1 MSTSPETHV
10 WWASLR
16 HGGFLLDEQR
26 LRAHFPSAPERLLS
40 PWAVEQLRGA
50 LTDFV
55 SEPDDTAN
63 RTRLLTVLFEHACGL
78 DHTSGGTWNRK
89 PDPTWTHRSVTGEA
103 IRPAHLWNG
112 PVGRNLPVFTTSEK
126 RLGVGHGRRAVARVL
141 EWLRARNEPLAVLSN
156 GHQVRI
162 IWAGADTAAWCE
174 SDSTLWLVEGA
185 PGPQL
190 DALRLLLSPAALTP
204 VEDKTGRKLSPLL
217 RGILDSRKGQSE
229 LSALLGERVRLAVE
243 RLIQSH
249 GSFLNALP
257 HPPTPADTYVAACR
271 VVMRLVFS
279 LFAEGR
285 ELLPRSLPIYHQSYS
300 LAGLLADLDRA
311 AGSSRGERL
320 AHRFGAWPRLLA
332 LFRLIHDGSEHEA
345 LPLLAYGG
353 TLFAPGAPDS
363 PDGILRAL
371 WVFEHACFDATHP
384 TMPDREVWEILRLLT
399 KTTVRV
405 RQGNGSTTITV
416 PVDFSDLSSEYIG
429 ILYEGLLDFEL
440 RSVSPD
446 EGAVLFL
453 AVGNEPAL
461 PLARLE
467 AMNEAGL
474 KGLFETFKKAAK
486 SAAAEGEDEEAE
498 EEDSTEE
505 EAATNDEAPA
515 EPAEVEEPVAACDLP
530 AREAALQRA
539 LTWAKKA
546 ATQAGLVKKSRA
558 RSGAAVL
565 EFERNLDT
573 AARGLVRRL
582 VLPGEWYLVRWGGT
596 RKGAGTFYTRP
607 GLSIPTIRRTLEPL
621 AYDFPSEA
629 GLTYPSPKRSNG
641 MEAPDP
647 WGSSLTSQ
655 RPAIGMP
662 APTRNVEPTE
672 VNYLSD
678 EALTA
683 DAFQDRM
690 ATPSSPST
698 KSQRLDQAP
707 PVRGAVPKRPD
718 EILALKVGDPAC
730 GSGTFPVGALRYLAE
745 ALFHSVFHHRWL
757 ERAEERQADG
767 SLQEVIRPIE
777 QRGDKHPLLQRAR
790 DEVAF
795 RNALH
800 DEDSLRGFLK
810 RLVVENCLYGVDL
823 DPLAIELARL
833 ALWVETM
840 DRRLPFGFL
849 DHKFRCGNGLVG
861 AWLDTFQHYPVMA
874 WERDGGDST
883 FENFVHHSRQKEIT
897 RGARRGQVEKCGDVW
912 TAALKD
918 HLDRVIRPALRTFIE
933 ETTTPVF
940 ALLAAFHEPNRLLD
954 EARDAFATIHTSVTD
969 PAAQQRAFEAWQASQ
984 QFHDL
989 RAALDLWCALW
1000 FWPADKL
1007 ASAPTPLTF
1016 AQPRPE
1022 ALVISDELRRQLR
1035 FFHWELEFPDVF
1047 TAERAGFDA
1056 VLGNP
1061 PWEIQ
1066 KPNSKEW
1073 FSNVDPLYRTYGKT
1087 DAVAK
1092 QTAFFTADRTIE
1104 EAWLG
1109 YNARLKA
1116 LSNFTKFAAF
1126 AFGDPQAHQ
1135 NETFHFTIVPR
1146 RAAENAALHDR
1157 WRPKRARLTGFS
1169 DPAHPFR
1176 HQGSA
1181 DINTYKLFAEQSL
1194 ALLRTGGRLG
1204 FILPS
1209 GIYSDKGS
1217 STLRG
1222 VLLDQCRWEWC
1233 FGFENRE
1240 GIFDIHRSFKFVT
1253 LLLEKG
1259 GQTAAV
1265 RTAFMRR
1272 HVEDWAQA
1280 ESCTLDYPRA
1290 LVDKLSPFSKALVE
1304 IRDPRDVALL
1314 DRMYSRGVLLGDQS
1328 PRGWGLKYVTEFH
1341 MTNDAKLFP
1350 PLPKW
1355 EAQGYRPD
1363 EYGHWLKGDWRPVAE
1378 FNQLATLNP
1387 QLPIHARAATVV
1399 KRPGLLLSRD
1409 GTQAISIEDIADV
1422 AVPLYEGRMIGQFD
1436 FSQKGWVS
1444 GKGRTAVWREIPW
1457 EEKQIEPQYL
1467 MAYST
1472 QREETLKKYLAS
1484 VAKARGKDFAEQEAE
1499 RLSDPAQF
1507 EAWWN
1512 GQRRRVSFMDVT
1524 SATNERTTIA
1534 SYLEQYPCGNSAPLL
1549 LRSQNPLAA
1558 AAVLN
1563 SFAYDYTARARCG
1576 GLHLNYFVIEE
1587 TPLPLPPT
1595 IPDSCRFLALRL
1607 MAGSP
1612 TTAQP
1617 WREFAAS
1624 RAQTAWH
1631 RWWAIS
1637 DAERLRLRVIADASI
1652 AQLYCLN
1659 PDSIKWIF
1667 NQCDRPSAELTS
1679 KEFASKLD
1687 PKGFWRVDKQRE
1699 PELRHTV
1706 LTQVA
1711 FADLQAQG
1719 FDAFLAGPNGDGWQ
1733 LPETL
1738 RLADYGLGHDAR
1750 AQEPQPVASRL
1761 GPRFLPWQ
1769 LEKDAATSW
1778 AECEAHAA
1786 QLDALWRHARTL
1798 SGSVETESDGEP
1810 ATLRESAPAPKR
1822 PKNEPPP
1829 EAQIQLL

>member
-1 MSTSPETHV
+1 MSASPETHA

-16 HGGFLLDEQR
+16 ADGFLLDEQR
-26 LRAHFPSAPERLLS
+26 LRANFPSTPERPLS
-40 PWAVEQLRGA
+40 SWAVEQLRGA
-50 LTDFV
+50 LIDFAG
-55 SEPDDTAN
+55 EPDDTAN
-63 RTRLLTVLFEHACGL
+63 RTHLLTVLFEHACGL
-78 DHTSGGTWNRK
+78 DQASGGKWNRK

-103 IRPAHLWNG
+103 IRPAYVWDSPKGSRL
-112 PVGRNLPVFTTSEK
+112 LVFTTPEK

-141 EWLRARNEPLAVLSN
+141 EWLRARNESLAVLSN

-162 IWAGADTAAWCE
+162 VWAGVDTFASCE
-174 SDSTLWLVEGA
+174 SNSELWLVEGA
-185 PGPQL
+185 PGSQL
-190 DALRLLLSPAALTP
+190 EALRILLSPAALTP
-204 VEDKTGRKLSPLL
+204 VEDKSGRVASPLL
-217 RGILDSRKGQSE
+217 RGIVDSRKGQSE

-249 GSFLNALP
+249 GSFLNALAN
-257 HPPTPADTYVAACR
+257 PPTPADTYVAACR

-279 LFAEGR
+279 FFAEGR

-300 LAGLLADLDRA
+300 LAGLLTDLDRA

-363 PDGILRAL
+363 PDGIRRAL
-371 WVFEHACFDATHP
+371 WVFEHACFDAAHP

-399 KTTVRV
+399 KTTLRV
-405 RQGNGSTTITV
+405 RQGSGSTTITV

-429 ILYEGLLDFEL
+429 ILYEGLLDYEL
-440 RSVSPD
+440 RSVSPG

-467 AMNEAGL
+467 AMDDAAL

-486 SAAAEGEDEEAE
+486 AAATEGEDEEAE
-498 EEDSTEE
+498 EEDSTEDE
-505 EAATNDEAPA
+505 ETTNDETAP
-515 EPAEVEEPVAACDLP
+515 EPAEVEEPVVASDLP

-558 RSGAAVL
+558 KGGAAAL

-573 AARGLVRRL
+573 AARSLVRRL

-607 GLSIPTIRRTLEPL
+607 GLSLPTIRRALEPL
-621 AYDFPSEA
+621 AYDRA
-629 GLTYPSPKRSNG
+629 ADGALIPK
-641 MEAPDP
+641 
-647 WGSSLTSQ
+647 
-655 RPAIGMP
+655 
-662 APTRNVEPTE
+662 
-672 VNYLSD
+672 
-678 EALTA
+678 
-683 DAFQDRM
+683 
-690 ATPSSPST
+690 TP
-698 KSQRLDQAP
+698 
-707 PVRGAVPKRPD
+707 
-718 EILALKVGDPAC
+718 EIILALKVGDLAC

-861 AWLDTFQHYPVMA
+861 SWLDTFQHYPVMA

-883 FENFVHHSRQKEIT
+883 FENFVHHFREKEIT

-918 HLDRVIRPALRTFIE
+918 HLDRAIRPALRTYIQ

-940 ALLAAFHEPNRLLD
+940 SLLAAFHEPNQLLD
-954 EARDAFATIHTSVTD
+954 EARAAFASIHASMTD
-969 PAAQQRAFEAWQASQ
+969 PAAQQRAFEQWQASPHYQ
-984 QFHDL
+984 QL

-1007 ASAPTPLTF
+1007 ATAPTPLTF
-1016 AQPRPE
+1016 SQPTPE
-1022 ALVISDELRRQLR
+1022 ALAVSQELRHQLR

-1047 TAERAGFDA
+1047 TADRPGFDA

-1087 DAVAK
+1087 EAVAK
-1092 QTAFFTADRTIE
+1092 QTVFFTADRAVE
-1104 EAWLG
+1104 DGWLG
-1109 YNARLKA
+1109 YVARLKA

-1126 AFGDPQAHQ
+1126 AFGDTQAHE
-1135 NETFHFTIVPR
+1135 NDAFHFTIVPR
-1146 RAAENAALHDR
+1146 RAAENDALHAR
-1157 WRPKRARLTGFS
+1157 WRPKRARMTGFA

-1194 ALLRTGGRLG
+1194 ALLRPGGRLG

-1217 STLRG
+1217 ATLRG
-1222 VLLDQCRWEWC
+1222 VMLDQCSWEWC

-1240 GIFDIHRSFKFVT
+1240 GIFDIHRSFKFAALIVS
-1253 LLLEKG
+1253 KG
-1259 GQTAAV
+1259 GKTAAI

-1280 ESCTLDYPRA
+1280 ENGALEYPRA

-1304 IRDPRDVALL
+1304 IRDPRDVTLL
-1314 DRMYSRGVLLGDQS
+1314 DRMYSRGVLLGDQT
-1328 PRGWGLKYVTEFH
+1328 PRGWGLKYGTEFH

-1355 EAQGYRPD
+1355 EAKGYRPD
-1363 EYGHWLKGDWRPVAE
+1363 EYGNWLKGAWRPVSE
-1378 FNQLATLNP
+1378 FTQLSTLNS
-1387 QLPIHARAATVV
+1387 QLPSHARAATVV
-1399 KRPGLLLSRD
+1399 ARPGVLLSRD
-1409 GTQAISIEDIADV
+1409 GTAAIRVEDIEDV

-1444 GKGRTAVWREIPW
+1444 GKGRTAEWRDIPW
-1457 EEKQIEPQYL
+1457 EEKRIEPQYL
-1467 MAYST
+1467 MGLKTYIANGHVGPKAPFMPIGSST
-1472 QREETLKKYLAS
+1472 NSRTGTSSYLSNLPAGNS
-1484 VAKARGKDFAEQEAE
+1484 VAFYQVSESSAPIPACLLLSSFFSSFVYDFPLRQRLGGLNLNDFVMSETVLYLRHSARETEKARLELAAS
-1499 RLSDPAQF
+1499 L
-1507 EAWWN
+1507 
-1512 GQRRRVSFMDVT
+1512 MLT
-1524 SATNERTTIA
+1524 SAHFGSEW
-1534 SYLEQYPCGNSAPLL
+1534 
-1549 LRSQNPLAA
+1549 
-1558 AAVLN
+1558 
-1563 SFAYDYTARARCG
+1563 
-1576 GLHLNYFVIEE
+1576 
-1587 TPLPLPPT
+1587 
-1595 IPDSCRFLALRL
+1595 LALRQGGAIRPEMNRWAL
-1607 MAGSP
+1607 
-1612 TTAQP
+1612 TA
-1617 WREFAAS
+1617 
-1624 RAQTAWH
+1624 H
-1631 RWWAIS
+1631 
-1637 DAERLRLRVIADASI
+1637 ERLRCIAALEALHAHILGLAGEDFRW
-1652 AQLYCLN
+1652 LMR
-1659 PDSIKWIF
+1659 D
-1667 NQCDRPSAELTS
+1667 CDHPSAVVTKDGFS
-1679 KEFASKLD
+1679 AKLD
-1687 PKGFWRVDKQRE
+1687 PKGFWRVDKERE

-1706 LTQVA
+1706 LAQVA
-1711 FADLQAQG
+1711 FADLHAQG
-1719 FDAFLAGPNGDGWQ
+1719 LDTFLAGPNGDGWQ

-1750 AQEPQPVASRL
+1750 AKEAQPVASRL

-1769 LEKDAATSW
+1769 LEKDPATSW
-1778 AECEAHAA
+1778 AECEAHAGL
-1786 QLDALWRHARTL
+1786 LDKLWRH
-1798 SGSVETESDGEP
+1798 GSSLNPDPTVAISRSPASPQHDVHTKPQGE
-1810 ATLRESAPAPKR
+1810 LF
-1822 PKNEPPP
+1822 
-1829 EAQIQLL
+1829 

>member
-1 MSTSPETHV
+1 MSASPETHI

-26 LRAHFPSAPERLLS
+26 LRAHFPSTPERPLS
-40 PWAVEQLRGA
+40 SWAVEQLRGA
-50 LTDFV
+50 LTDFAG
-55 SEPDDTAN
+55 EPDDTAN
-63 RTRLLTVLFEHACGL
+63 RTHLLTVLFEHACGL

-103 IRPAHLWNG
+103 IRPAHIWDG
-112 PVGRNLPVFTTSEK
+112 PGGRRLPVFTTPEQ
-126 RLGVGHGRRAVARVL
+126 RLGVGRGRRAVARVL

-162 IWAGADTAAWCE
+162 VWAGADTAAWCE
-174 SDSTLWLVEGA
+174 SDSALWLVEGA

-204 VEDKTGRKLSPLL
+204 VEDKTGRVASPLL
-217 RGILDSRKGQSE
+217 RGIADSRKGQSE

-249 GSFLNALP
+249 GSFLNALAD
-257 HPPTPADTYVAACR
+257 PPTPADTYVAACR

-279 LFAEGR
+279 FFAEGR

-300 LAGLLADLDRA
+300 LAGLLTDLDRA

-353 TLFAPGAPDS
+353 TLFAPGEKDS
-363 PDGILRAL
+363 PDGIRRAL
-371 WVFEHACFDATHP
+371 WVFEHACFDAAHP

-399 KTTVRV
+399 KTTLRV
-405 RQGNGSTTITV
+405 RQGTGSTTITV

-429 ILYEGLLDFEL
+429 ILYEGLLDYEL
-440 RSVSPD
+440 RSVSPG

-467 AMNEAGL
+467 NMDDAAL

-486 SAAAEGEDEEAE
+486 AAATEGEDEDVE
-498 EEDSTEE
+498 EENSTEE
-505 EAATNDEAPA
+505 EETTNAEATP
-515 EPAEVEEPVAACDLP
+515 EPVEGEEPIVASDLP

-539 LTWAKKA
+539 LVWGKKA

-558 RSGAAVL
+558 KGGAAAL

-573 AARGLVRRL
+573 AARSLVRRL

-607 GLSIPTIRRTLEPL
+607 GLSLPTIRRALEPL
-621 AYDFPSEA
+621 AYDRAADGS
-629 GLTYPSPKRSNG
+629 LIPKT
-641 MEAPDP
+641 P
-647 WGSSLTSQ
+647 
-655 RPAIGMP
+655 
-662 APTRNVEPTE
+662 E
-672 VNYLSD
+672 V
-678 EALTA
+678 
-683 DAFQDRM
+683 
-690 ATPSSPST
+690 
-698 KSQRLDQAP
+698 
-707 PVRGAVPKRPD
+707 
-718 EILALKVGDPAC
+718 ILALKVGDLAC
-730 GSGTFPVGALRYLAE
+730 GSGTFPVGSLRYLAE

-767 SLQEVIRPIE
+767 SLHDVIRPIE
-777 QRGDKHPLLQRAR
+777 QRGDVHPLLQRAR

-833 ALWVETM
+833 SLWVETM

-874 WERDGGDST
+874 WLREGGDK
-883 FENFVHHSRQKEIT
+883 NHKNGIHCPKEGIT
-897 RGARRGQVEKCGDVW
+897 K
-912 TAALKD
+912 ALKTHVD
-918 HLDRVIRPALRTFIE
+918 DVIRPALRTYIE

-940 ALLAAFHEPNRLLD
+940 ALLATFHKPNQLLD
-954 EARDAFATIHTSVTD
+954 EARDAFASIHASITD
-969 PAAQQRAFEAWQASQ
+969 PAAQQRAFEQWQASAHYQ
-984 QFHDL
+984 NL
-989 RAALDLWCALW
+989 RAPLDLWCALW

-1007 ASAPTPLTF
+1007 TTAPTPLSF
-1016 AQPRPE
+1016 SQPTPE
-1022 ALVISDELRRQLR
+1022 ALAVSQELRHQLR

-1047 TAERAGFDA
+1047 TADRAGFDA
-1056 VLGNP
+1056 MLGNP
-1061 PWEIQ
+1061 PWETIQ
-1066 KPNSKEW
+1066 PVSKEW
-1073 FSNVDPLYRTYGKT
+1073 FSNVDPLYRTYGKEE
-1087 DAVAK
+1087 AKEK
-1092 QTAFFTADRTIE
+1092 QTLLYAADRAVE
-1104 EAWLG
+1104 DGWLG
-1109 YNARLKA
+1109 YVARLKA
-1116 LSNFTKFAAF
+1116 LSNFTRFAAF
-1126 AFGDPQAHQ
+1126 AFGDPQAHE
-1135 NETFHFTIVPR
+1135 NKTFHFSLIRSAVK
-1146 RAAENAALHDR
+1146 NDALHAR
-1157 WRPKRARLTGFS
+1157 WRPKRARLIGFA

-1176 HQGSA
+1176 HQGQGKP
-1181 DINTYKLFAEQSL
+1181 YLQKLFAEQAL
-1194 ALLRTGGRLG
+1194 ALLRPGGRLG

-1217 STLRG
+1217 DALRL
-1222 VLLDQCRWEWC
+1222 VFLDRCRWEWC

-1240 GIFDIHRSFKFVT
+1240 GIFDIHRSFKFAAILV
-1253 LLLEKG
+1253 EKG
-1259 GQTAAV
+1259 GQTTAV

-1280 ESCTLDYPRA
+1280 ETGALEYPRA

-1304 IRDPRDVALL
+1304 IRDPRDVTLL

-1328 PRGWGLKYVTEFH
+1328 PRGWGLRFQQGDFN
-1341 MTNDAKLFP
+1341 MTSDAKLFP

-1355 EAQGYRPD
+1355 EAKGYRPD
-1363 EYGHWLKGDWRPVAE
+1363 EYGHWLKGGWRPVSE
-1378 FNQLATLNP
+1378 FP
-1387 QLPIHARAATVV
+1387 QLSTFSHQLPSHARAATVV
-1399 KRPGLLLSRD
+1399 VRPSVILSRD
-1409 GTQAISIEDIADV
+1409 GTEAIRVEDVEDV

-1436 FSQKGWVS
+1436 FSQKGWVG

-1457 EEKQIEPQYL
+1457 EEKKIEPQYL

-1484 VAKARGKDFAEQEAE
+1484 VAKARGKDFAEQEAK
-1499 RLSDPAQF
+1499 RLRDPGQF

-1549 LRSQNPLAA
+1549 LRSQNPLAI

-1595 IPDSCRFLALRL
+1595 IPDSFRFLALRL
-1607 MAGSP
+1607 MAGSS

-1617 WREFAAS
+1617 WREFASS
-1624 RAQTAWH
+1624 RAQTPWH

-1652 AQLYCLN
+1652 AHLYCLGL
-1659 PDSIKWIF
+1659 DSIKWMF

-1706 LTQVA
+1706 LAQVA

-1719 FDAFLAGPNGDGWQ
+1719 LDAFLAGPTGDGWQ

-1750 AQEPQPVASRL
+1750 AREPQPVAARL

-1769 LEKDAATSW
+1769 LEKDPATSW
-1778 AECEAHAA
+1778 AECEAHAT

-1798 SGSVETESDGEP
+1798 SGAGEAESGDEPSV
-1810 ATLRESAPAPKR
+1810 LRETAPAPKR
-1822 PKNEPPP
+1822 PNNEPP
-1829 EAQIQLL
+1829 ADLQIQLI

>member
-1 MSTSPETHV
+1 MSASPETHI

-40 PWAVEQLRGA
+40 SWAVEQLRGA
-50 LTDFV
+50 LTDFAG
-55 SEPDDTAN
+55 EPDDTAT

-103 IRPAHLWNG
+103 IRPAHVWDG
-112 PVGRNLPVFTTSEK
+112 PGGRRLPVFTTPEQ
-126 RLGVGHGRRAVARVL
+126 RLGVGRGRRAVARVL

-162 IWAGADTAAWCE
+162 VWAGADTAAWCE
-174 SDSTLWLVEGA
+174 SDSALWLVEGA

-204 VEDKTGRKLSPLL
+204 VEDKTGRVASPLL
-217 RGILDSRKGQSE
+217 RGIADSRKGQSE

-249 GSFLNALP
+249 GSFLNALAN
-257 HPPTPADTYVAACR
+257 PPTPADTYVAACR

-279 LFAEGR
+279 FFAEGR

-300 LAGLLADLDRA
+300 LAGLLTDLDRA

-363 PDGILRAL
+363 SDGIRRAL
-371 WVFEHACFDATHP
+371 WVFEHACFDAAHP

-399 KTTVRV
+399 KTTLRV
-405 RQGNGSTTITV
+405 RQGTGSTTITV

-429 ILYEGLLDFEL
+429 ILYEGLLDYEL
-440 RSVSPD
+440 RSVSPG

-467 AMNEAGL
+467 NMDDAAL

-486 SAAAEGEDEEAE
+486 AATTEGEDQEAE
-498 EEDSTEE
+498 EEDATEAE
-505 EAATNDEAPA
+505 ETNNDEAAP
-515 EPAEVEEPVAACDLP
+515 EPAEVEEPVVASDLP
-530 AREAALQRA
+530 AREAALQSA

-546 ATQAGLVKKSRA
+546 ATQAGLVKRSRA
-558 RSGAAVL
+558 KGGAAAL

-573 AARGLVRRL
+573 AARSLVRRL

-607 GLSIPTIRRTLEPL
+607 GLSLPTIRRALEPL
-621 AYDFPSEA
+621 AYDRA
-629 GLTYPSPKRSNG
+629 ADGALIPK
-641 MEAPDP
+641 
-647 WGSSLTSQ
+647 
-655 RPAIGMP
+655 
-662 APTRNVEPTE
+662 
-672 VNYLSD
+672 
-678 EALTA
+678 
-683 DAFQDRM
+683 
-690 ATPSSPST
+690 TP
-698 KSQRLDQAP
+698 
-707 PVRGAVPKRPD
+707 
-718 EILALKVGDPAC
+718 EIILALKVGDLAC

-861 AWLDTFQHYPVMA
+861 SWLDTFQHYPVMA

-883 FENFVHHSRQKEIT
+883 FENFVHHFREKEIT

-918 HLDRVIRPALRTFIE
+918 HLDRAIRPALRTYIQ

-940 ALLAAFHEPNRLLD
+940 ALLAAFHKPNQLLD
-954 EARDAFATIHTSVTD
+954 EARAAFASIHASMTD
-969 PAAQQRAFEAWQASQ
+969 PAAQQRAFEQWQASPHYQ
-984 QFHDL
+984 NL

-1007 ASAPTPLTF
+1007 GIAPTPLTF
-1016 AQPRPE
+1016 AQPTPE
-1022 ALVISDELRRQLR
+1022 ALAVSDELRRSLR

-1047 TAERAGFDA
+1047 TADRPGFDA

-1092 QTAFFTADRTIE
+1092 QTGFFTADRAVE
-1104 EAWLG
+1104 DGWLG
-1109 YNARLKA
+1109 YVARLKA

-1126 AFGDPQAHQ
+1126 AFGDPEAHE
-1135 NETFHFTIVPR
+1135 NKAFRFSLSR
-1146 RAAENAALHDR
+1146 SAAENDALHAR
-1157 WRPKRARLTGFS
+1157 WRPKRARLIGFA
-1169 DPAHPFR
+1169 DPTHPFR

-1181 DINTYKLFAEQSL
+1181 DINTYKLFVEQSL
-1194 ALLRTGGRLG
+1194 ALLRPGGRFG
-1204 FILPS
+1204 VILHA
-1209 GIYSDKGS
+1209 GIYSDKGAA
-1217 STLRG
+1217 TLRG
-1222 VLLDQCRWEWC
+1222 VFLDQCSWEWC

-1240 GIFDIHRSFKFVT
+1240 GIFDIHRSFKFAALIVS
-1253 LLLEKG
+1253 KG
-1259 GQTAAV
+1259 GQTSAV

-1272 HVEDWAQA
+1272 HVEDWAHA
-1280 ESCTLDYPRA
+1280 ETVAVDYPRA

-1304 IRDPRDVALL
+1304 IRGPSDVALL

-1328 PRGWGLKYVTEFH
+1328 PRGWGLRYGTEFH

-1363 EYGHWLKGDWRPVAE
+1363 EYGHWIRGQWQPYNGSCGILDR
-1378 FNQLATLNP
+1378 QDY
-1387 QLPIHARAATVV
+1387 
-1399 KRPGLLLSRD
+1399 LLLSRD
-1409 GTQAISIEDIADV
+1409 ANEAIRVADIEDI
-1422 AVPLYEGRMIGQFD
+1422 AVPLYEGVMTWQFD
-1436 FSQKGWVS
+1436 ACYRSYVS
-1444 GKGRTAVWREIPW
+1444 GNNALARWQDPDPNPKSLVIPRS
-1457 EEKQIEPQYL
+1457 QYL
-1467 MAYST
+1467 TNSKNVVRPFGALQGFRLAFRAIQNAT
-1472 QREETLKKYLAS
+1472 NQRTFIGSMNPGYPAGNSLGLLESKSLEGMLIVLAS
-1484 VAKARGKDFAEQEAE
+1484 TC
-1499 RLSDPAQF
+1499 S
-1507 EAWWN
+1507 
-1512 GQRRRVSFMDVT
+1512 
-1524 SATNERTTIA
+1524 
-1534 SYLEQYPCGNSAPLL
+1534 LL
-1549 LRSQNPLAA
+1549 TDWVLRPRMSQAN
-1558 AAVLN
+1558 
-1563 SFAYDYTARARCG
+1563 
-1576 GLHLNYFVIEE
+1576 LNYFIVEE
-1587 TPLPLPPT
+1587 LPLVSST
-1595 IPDSCRFLALRL
+1595 MLDSTTRRTLISTSAALSMGLPQFARGWL
-1607 MAGSP
+1607 HLRDAGFVRRDLSLS
-1612 TTAQP
+1612 AQV
-1617 WREFAAS
+1617 ALS
-1624 RAQTAWH
+1624 Q
-1631 RWWAIS
+1631 
-1637 DAERLRLRVIADASI
+1637 AERLRLRCILDALIAHLFGVSREEYASVLLCCDEPTARLENRAI
-1652 AQLYCLN
+1652 A
-1659 PDSIKWIF
+1659 
-1667 NQCDRPSAELTS
+1667 T
-1679 KEFASKLD
+1679 KLD
-1687 PKGFWRVDKQRE
+1687 SKGFWRVDKGRE

-1706 LTQVA
+1706 LAQIA

-1719 FDAFLAGPNGDGWQ
+1719 LDAFLAGPHGDGWQ

-1738 RLADYGLGHDAR
+1738 RLADYRLGHDAR
-1750 AQEPQPVASRL
+1750 AREPQPVAARL

-1769 LEKDAATSW
+1769 LEKDPATSW

-1786 QLDALWRHARTL
+1786 QLDALWRHARSM
-1798 SGSVETESDGEP
+1798 SGSPNTEAMVLQD
-1810 ATLRESAPAPKR
+1810 APAAHP
-1822 PKNEPPP
+1822 PPP
-1829 EAQIQLL
+1829 ENPGTAPLGASISRDLFGNAISQSKRRKG

>member
-1 MSTSPETHV
+1 MSTSPETHI

-26 LRAHFPSAPERLLS
+26 LRAHFPSVPERPLS
-40 PWAVEQLRGA
+40 PYGLEQLRGA
-50 LTDFV
+50 LTDFAG
-55 SEPDDTAN
+55 EPDDTAN

-78 DHTSGGTWNRK
+78 DHTSGGIWNRK
-89 PDPTWTHRSVTGEA
+89 PDSTWTHRSVTGEA
-103 IRPAHLWNG
+103 IRPAHVWYGLG
-112 PVGRNLPVFTTSEK
+112 GRRLPVFTTAEK
-126 RLGVGHGRRAVARVL
+126 RLGIGHGRRAVARVL
-141 EWLRARNEPLAVLSN
+141 EWLRSRNEPHAVLSN

-162 IWAGADTAAWCE
+162 VWAGADAAAWCE
-174 SDSTLWLVEGA
+174 SDSALWLVEGA

-204 VEDKTGRKLSPLL
+204 VEDKSGRVLSPLL
-217 RGILDSRKGQSE
+217 RGILDSRKGQAE

-257 HPPTPADTYVAACR
+257 NPPAPADTYVAACR
-271 VVMRLVFS
+271 VIMRLVFS
-279 LFAEGR
+279 FFAESR

-300 LAGLLADLDRA
+300 LAGLLTDLDRA

-320 AHRFGAWPRLLA
+320 AHRYGAWPRLLA

-345 LPLLAYGG
+345 LPLIAYGG
-353 TLFAPGAPDS
+353 KLFAPGVQDS
-363 PDGILRAL
+363 PDGISRAL
-371 WVFEHACFDATHP
+371 WVFEHACFDAAHP
-384 TMPDREVWEILRLLT
+384 TMPDREVWEILRFLT
-399 KTTVRV
+399 KTTLRV
-405 RQGNGSTTITV
+405 RQGSGWTNLTV

-429 ILYEGLLDFEL
+429 ILYEGLLDYEL
-440 RSVSPD
+440 RSVAPG
-446 EGAVLFL
+446 EGAVIFL

-467 AMNEAGL
+467 AMADTAL
-474 KGLFETFKKAAK
+474 KGLFEKFKKAAK
-486 SAAAEGEDEEAE
+486 AGPVAGEEDEEDADEEGE
-498 EEDSTEE
+498 EETSGEADETTADEPLTE
-505 EAATNDEAPA
+505 AV
-515 EPAEVEEPVAACDLP
+515 EVEEIAPASDLP

-539 LTWAKKA
+539 HAWARKA

-558 RSGAAVL
+558 RGGAAAL

-573 AARGLVRRL
+573 AARSLVRRL

-607 GLSIPTIRRTLEPL
+607 GLSQPTIRRTLEPL
-621 AYDFPSEA
+621 AYDRA
-629 GLTYPSPKRSNG
+629 ADGTLT
-641 MEAPDP
+641 
-647 WGSSLTSQ
+647 
-655 RPAIGMP
+655 
-662 APTRNVEPTE
+662 
-672 VNYLSD
+672 
-678 EALTA
+678 
-683 DAFQDRM
+683 
-690 ATPSSPST
+690 
-698 KSQRLDQAP
+698 
-707 PVRGAVPKRPD
+707 PKRP
-718 EILALKVGDPAC
+718 EVILALKVGDLAC

-767 SLQEVIRPIE
+767 SVHEVIRPIE
-777 QRGDKHPLLQRAR
+777 QRGEAHPLLQRAR

-833 ALWVETM
+833 SLWIETM

-849 DHKFRCGNGLVG
+849 DHKFRCANGLVG

-874 WERDGGDST
+874 WERDGGDGN
-883 FENFVHHSRQKEIT
+883 FENFVHHYREKVLSRGKNK
-897 RGARRGQVEKCGDVW
+897 GATERTGDVW
-912 TAALKD
+912 TAALATQ
-918 HLDRVIRPALRTFIE
+918 LDDVIRPALRTYIE

-954 EARDAFATIHTSVTD
+954 EARDAFASIHASLTD
-969 PAAQQRAFEAWQASQ
+969 PIAQQRAFEAWQASQ
-984 QFHDL
+984 QYRDL

-1000 FWPADKL
+1000 FWPAGKL
-1007 ASAPTPLTF
+1007 AAAPTPLTF
-1016 AQPRPE
+1016 AQPTAD
-1022 ALVISDELRRQLR
+1022 ALAIAEELRRQLG

-1047 TAERAGFDA
+1047 TADRPGFDA
-1056 VLGNP
+1056 LLGNP

-1087 DAVAK
+1087 EAVEK
-1092 QTAFFTADRTIE
+1092 QTDFFTADSAVE
-1104 EAWLG
+1104 EAWLA

-1126 AFGDPQAHQ
+1126 AFGDPQAHD
-1135 NETFHFTIVPR
+1135 NEAFHFAIVKR
-1146 RAAENAALHDR
+1146 RANESDALHDR
-1157 WRPKRARLTGFS
+1157 WRPKRARLTGFA
-1169 DPAHPFR
+1169 DAAHPFR

-1194 ALLRTGGRLG
+1194 GLLRPGGRLG

-1217 STLRG
+1217 AALRG
-1222 VLLDQCRWEWC
+1222 VLLDHCRWEWC

-1240 GIFDIHRSFKFVT
+1240 GIFDIDGRFKFAALIVS
-1253 LLLEKG
+1253 KG

-1265 RTAFMRR
+1265 HTAFMRR

-1280 ESCTLDYPRA
+1280 ETFALDYPRA

-1328 PRGWGLKYVTEFH
+1328 PRGWGLRYGTEFH

-1363 EYGHWLKGDWRPVAE
+1363 EYGHWLKGSWRPISDFGFQIPDSGPA
-1378 FNQLATLNP
+1378 
-1387 QLPIHARAATVV
+1387 HARSATVLQ
-1399 KRPGLLLSRD
+1399 RPGVLLSRD
-1409 GTQAISIEDIADV
+1409 GTQAIRVEDIADV

-1444 GKGRTAVWREIPW
+1444 GKGRTAVWRDIPW
-1457 EEKQIEPQYL
+1457 EEKRIEPQYL
-1467 MAYST
+1467 MGYAT
-1472 QREETLKKYLAS
+1472 QRDATLEKHLAA
-1484 VAKARGKDFAEQEAE
+1484 VAKTRGKEAAKE
-1499 RLSDPAQF
+1499 EALRLRDPAQF

-1512 GQRRRVSFMDVT
+1512 SQLTRVAFMDVT
-1524 SATNERTTIA
+1524 SATNERTTVA
-1534 SYLEQYPCGNSAPLL
+1534 TYLERYPCGNSAPVLL
-1549 LRSQNPLAA
+1549 HSPKPLALA
-1558 AAVLN
+1558 TTLS
-1563 SFAYDYTARARCG
+1563 SFAYDYAARARCG
-1576 GLHLNYFVIEE
+1576 GLHLNYFVVEE

-1595 IPDSCRFLALRL
+1595 IPAQLKLLALRL
-1607 MAGSP
+1607 MAGSAI
-1612 TTAQP
+1612 TARP
-1617 WREFAAS
+1617 WLEFADSCRTTTWQA
-1624 RAQTAWH
+1624 
-1631 RWWAIS
+1631 WWALS
-1637 DAERLRLRVIADASI
+1637 EHERLRLRSVADAVV
-1652 AQLYCLN
+1652 AHLYCL
-1659 PDSIKWIF
+1659 DGEALRWMF
-1667 NQCDRPSAELTS
+1667 NDCDRPVAEMRDRI
-1679 KEFASKLD
+1679 FAGKLD
-1687 PKGFWRVDKQRE
+1687 PKGFWRVDKERE

-1706 LTQVA
+1706 LAQVA

-1719 FDAFLAGPNGDGWQ
+1719 LDAFLAGPNGDGWQ
-1733 LPETL
+1733 LPATL
-1738 RLADYGLGHDAR
+1738 RLADYGLGHDDRAR
-1750 AQEPQPVASRL
+1750 EPQPVAARL

-1769 LEKDAATSW
+1769 LEKDLATSW

-1786 QLDALWRHARTL
+1786 QLDALWRHARSL
-1798 SGSVETESDGEP
+1798 NGP
-1810 ATLRESAPAPKR
+1810 A
-1822 PKNEPPP
+1822 EPPAAALAP
-1829 EAQIQLL
+1829 VAASPQPDLLPGPQGELF